1 MYFVKYGDEYLYNP
15 NDNERVLS
23 DLALDYE
30 ENSCGFCDFTIYPNH
45 PLYNELKAYD
55 YNKIITVYD
64 NDYLLFSGF
73 IYELGKEFQ
82 LDGHVKCKGEL
93 AYLNMS
99 IVRPHN
105 LTFNSIGEYISW
117 LIAKHNSQV
126 DESRRFIIGDVPT
139 DEKVLEIK
147 NDGYITTIEAINTNL
162 IDNSDI
168 GGYISVRNNGGIK
181 YIDFKLKRDSYN
193 YSQSIDFGVN
203 LLSYTSTSDF
213 DEIATFVIP
222 SGGTVEKTTLDEY
235 GKETI
240 YNETVTIKSIKDK
253 NITDDI
259 VKKSDYIYS
268 VSAVAT
274 YGWIGK
280 AYSNTNIDD
289 PNILLNES
297 VSVLKDLMTPN
308 LTIEIKAIDLHILNP
323 ELAPITVGDYIK
335 VHSEPHNLNEY
346 FLCTSI
352 SLDLNDPG
360 NSEYVFGKKPY
371 SFTSSYKKDI
381 EDSVKIATEE
391 YNEDTEDQKNLKK
404 IKVVT
409 GASNINKVIFV
420 YETIKSDPY
429 EDTGETEVPVEPTEP
444 TEPIEP
450 TEPTNPSEPETTISE
465 DPYDCEY
472 DSDGHIIKFGN
483 IDIVWGTEDELG
495 NTNEALSETVVIN
508 NSGS

>member
-1 MYFVKYGDEYLYNP
+1 MYLVKYGDECLHNP
-15 NDNERVLS
+15 NDNESVLL

-45 PLYNELKAYD
+45 PLYNKLKAYD
-55 YNKIITVYD
+55 YNRIITVYD

-99 IVRPHN
+99 IIRPHN
-105 LTFNSIGEYISW
+105 LTFNSIGEYIEW
-117 LIAKHNSQV
+117 LITKHNSQV
-126 DESRRFIIGDVPT
+126 DESRRFSIGNVPT
-139 DEKVLEIK
+139 DKKVLRIK
-147 NDGYITTIEAINTNL
+147 NDGYTTTLDAINSNL

-168 GGYISVRNNGGIK
+168 GGYISVRNDGDIK

-193 YSQSIDFGVN
+193 YLQSIDFGVN
-203 LLSYTSTSDF
+203 LLSYTSTTDF

-222 SGGTVEKTTLDEY
+222 SGGTVEKTGIDEY
-235 GKETI
+235 GKEVT
-240 YNETVTIKSIKDK
+240 YNETVTIKSIEDK

-259 VKKSDYIYS
+259 VKKSDYVYS
-268 VSAVAT
+268 LSAVAT

-280 AYSNTNIDD
+280 AYSNTNIED

-297 VSVLKDLMTPN
+297 VNVLKDLMTPN

-323 ELAPITVGDYIK
+323 ELTPITVGDYIK

-346 FLCTSI
+346 FLCVSI

-381 EDSVKIATEE
+381 EDSIKNATEE
-391 YNEDTEDQKNLKK
+391 YNEDTEDQKNLKQ
-404 IKVVT
+404 INVVT
-409 GASNINKVIFV
+409 GSSNIDKVIFV
-420 YETIKSDPY
+420 YETIKSEQY
-429 EDTGETEVPVEPTEP
+429 EDSGETEVPEEPTKPTEP
-444 TEPIEP
+444 TEP
-450 TEPTNPSEPETTISE
+450 TDPSEPETTISE
-465 DPYDCEY
+465 DPYDCTY
-472 DSDGHIIKFGN
+472 DDNGHIIKFGN
-483 IDIVWGTEDELG
+483 IDIVWGTAEE
-495 NTNEALSETVVIN
+495 LSEIN
-508 NSGS
+508 DSLTNTIIIDNSGS

>member
-1 MYFVKYGDEYLYNP
+1 MYFVKYGDEYLHNP
-15 NDNERVLS
+15 NDNKRILS

-45 PLYNELKAYD
+45 PLYNILKAYGSR
-55 YNKIITVYD
+55 ITVYD

-73 IYELGKEFQ
+73 IYELEKDFQ
-82 LDGHVKCKGEL
+82 LNGHVKCKGEL
-93 AYLNMS
+93 AYLSMS
-99 IVRPHN
+99 IIRPHN
-105 LTFNSIGEYISW
+105 LTFNSIGEYIEW

-126 DESRRFIIGDVPT
+126 DVTRRFSIGNVPT
-139 DEKVLEIK
+139 DKKVLEIK
-147 NDGYITTIEAINTNL
+147 NDGYTTTFDAINSNL

-168 GGYISVRNNGGIK
+168 GGYISVRNDGGIK

-203 LLSYTSTSDF
+203 LLSYTSTTDF

-222 SGGTVEKTTLDEY
+222 SGGTVEKTGIDEY
-235 GKETI
+235 GKEVT
-240 YNETVTIKSIKDK
+240 YNETVTIKSIEDK

-259 VKKSDYIYS
+259 VKNGDYVYS
-268 VSAVAT
+268 LNAVRT

-280 AYSNTNIDD
+280 AYSNTNIED

-297 VSVLKDLMTPN
+297 VNVLKDLMTPN

-323 ELAPITVGDYIK
+323 ELTPITVGDYIK

-346 FLCTSI
+346 FLCVSI

-381 EDSVKIATEE
+381 EDSIKNATEE
-391 YNEDTEDQKNLKK
+391 YNEDTEDQKNLKQ
-404 IKVVT
+404 INVVT
-409 GASNINKVIFV
+409 GSSNIDKVIFV
-420 YETIKSDPY
+420 YETIKSEQY
-429 EDTGETEVPVEPTEP
+429 EDSGETEVPEEPTKPTEP
-444 TEPIEP
+444 TEP
-450 TEPTNPSEPETTISE
+450 TDPSEPETTISE
-465 DPYDCEY
+465 DPYDCTY
-472 DSDGHIIKFGN
+472 DDNGHIIKFGN

>member
-1 MYFVKYGDEYLYNP
+1 MEIENKVDP
-15 NDNERVLS
+15 NEKER
-23 DLALDYE
+23 LALTFFNTDYE
-30 ENSCGFCDFTIYPNH
+30 IEKD
-45 PLYNELKAYD
+45 
-55 YNKIITVYD
+55 
-64 NDYLLFSGF
+64 
-73 IYELGKEFQ
+73 FQ
-82 LDGHVKCKGEL
+82 LNGHVKCKGEL
-93 AYLNMS
+93 AYLSMS
-99 IVRPHN
+99 IIRPHN
-105 LTFNSIGEYISW
+105 LTFNSIGEYIEW

-126 DESRRFIIGDVPT
+126 DATRRFSIGNVPT
-139 DEKVLEIK
+139 DKKVLEIK
-147 NDGYITTIEAINTNL
+147 NDGYTTTLDAINSNL

-168 GGYISVRNNGGIK
+168 GGYISVRNDGGIK

-222 SGGTVEKTTLDEY
+222 SGGTVEKTTFDEY
-235 GKETI
+235 GKETK

-259 VKKSDYIYS
+259 VKKGDYVYS
-268 VSAVAT
+268 VTAVAT

-280 AYSNTNIDD
+280 AYSNTNIED

-323 ELAPITVGDYIK
+323 WLAPITVGDYIK

-381 EDSVKIATEE
+381 EDAVENATEE
-391 YNEDTEDQKNLKK
+391 DAEDQKNLKQ

-409 GASNINKVIFV
+409 GSSNIEKVIFV
-420 YETIKSDPY
+420 YETIKSEQY
-429 EDTGETEVPVEPTEP
+429 EDSGETKVPEKPTEPTEP
-444 TEPIEP
+444 TEP
-450 TEPTNPSEPETTISE
+450 TDPSEPETTITK
-465 DPYDCEY
+465 DPYECAY
-472 DSDGHIIKFGN
+472 DSKDRIIKFGN
-483 IDIVWGTEDELG
+483 IEIVWGTAAELS
-495 NTNEALSETVVIN
+495 NTNETLSETVVID

>member
-1 MYFVKYGDEYLYNP
+1 MYLVKYGDEYLHNP
-15 NDNERVLS
+15 NDNESVLL

-45 PLYNELKAYD
+45 PLYNKLKAYD
-55 YNKIITVYD
+55 YNRIITVYD

-99 IVRPHN
+99 IIRPHN
-105 LTFNSIGEYISW
+105 LTFNSIGEYIEW
-117 LIAKHNSQV
+117 LITKHNSQV
-126 DESRRFIIGDVPT
+126 DESRRFIIGNVPT
-139 DEKVLEIK
+139 DEKVLKIK
-147 NDGYITTIEAINTNL
+147 NDGYTTTFDAINSNL

-168 GGYISVRNNGGIK
+168 GGYISVRNDGGIK

-203 LLSYTSTSDF
+203 LLSYTSTTDF

-222 SGGTVEKTTLDEY
+222 SGGTVEKTGIDEY
-235 GKETI
+235 GKEVT
-240 YNETVTIKSIKDK
+240 YNETVTIKSIEDK

-259 VKKSDYIYS
+259 VKNGDYVYS
-268 VSAVAT
+268 LNAVRT

-280 AYSNTNIDD
+280 AYSNTNIED

-297 VSVLKDLMTPN
+297 VNVLKDLMTPN

-323 ELAPITVGDYIK
+323 ELTPITVGDYIK
-335 VHSEPHNLNEY
+335 VHSEPHNLNEH
-346 FLCTSI
+346 FLCVSI

-381 EDSVKIATEE
+381 EDSIKNATEE
-391 YNEDTEDQKNLKK
+391 YNDDTEDQKNLKQ
-404 IKVVT
+404 INVVT
-409 GASNINKVIFV
+409 GSSNIDKVIFV
-420 YETIKSDPY
+420 YETIKSEQY
-429 EDTGETEVPVEPTEP
+429 EDSGETEVPEEPTKPTEP
-444 TEPIEP
+444 AEP
-450 TEPTNPSEPETTISE
+450 TDPSEPETTISE
-465 DPYDCEY
+465 DPYDCTY
-472 DSDGHIIKFGN
+472 DDNGHIIKFGN
-483 IDIVWGTEDELG
+483 IDIVWGTAEELG
-495 NTNEALSETVVIN
+495 NTNETLSETVVID